1 MRRQIPKSIQ
11 WARATFILLLALLI
25 GGMPLIQ
32 LGTKCYQKHQIKLS
46 LLRNPSSLPLT
57 KIVIRGDHPLA
68 SESIQP
74 LDEIE
79 FQETEYDVIK
89 VEHNATETV
98 LWVFKD
104 NLETQLSDQAAHSNK
119 AGTKI
124 KNNFFKI
131 DAIVQAIAINEPARF
146 ETVLRVQP
154 IIALQNEAPQVLNP
168 PPQG

>member
-1 MRRQIPKSIQ
+1 M
-11 WARATFILLLALLI
+11 LLALLI

-46 LLRNPSSLPLT
+46 LFRNPSSLPLT
-57 KIVIRGDHPLA
+57 KIIIRGDHPLA
-68 SESIQP
+68 SKNIQP
-74 LDEIE
+74 MDEIE

-89 VEHNATETV
+89 VEHNATETI

-119 AGTKI
+119 SGNKI

-131 DAIVQAIAINEPARF
+131 DAIVQELAISEPARF
-146 ETVLRVQP
+146 ETILSVQP
-154 IIALQNEAPQVLNP
+154 IIALQNEALKVVSP